1 MAKKTVTQDSLSTW
15 LSANAATIK
24 GLILVTAGL
33 VLIAVTS
40 PVIVKLMVLVA
51 GGLLVYAGL
60 TVLRANS
67 VTNFIDEVL
76 RRIR

>member
-1 MAKKTVTQDSLSTW
+1 MAKKVATEESLSAW
-15 LSANAATIK
+15 LSCHAATIK
-24 GLILVTAGL
+24 GMMLVIAGL
-33 VLIAVTS
+33 VLIAFTS

-67 VTNFIDEVL
+67 ITNFIDEVM
-76 RRIR
+76 RRMR

>member
-1 MAKKTVTQDSLSTW
+1 MAKKAATEESLSVW
-15 LSANAATIK
+15 LSRHAATIK
-24 GLILVTAGL
+24 GMTLVIAGL
-33 VLIAVTS
+33 VLIAFTS

-67 VTNFIDEVL
+67 ITNFIDEVM
-76 RRIR
+76 RRMR